1 MSASSVMSS
10 GSVRKVENGA
20 NDDQEVE
27 GVDIFGGDNDQ
38 TKNGGTENGEDKKE
52 GDAADDSLFLVSQEL
67 REQEEKSRKENAKV
81 EAKESKEDVDKIQ
94 VLTKEE
100 RLATFFFQ
108 IQ

>member
-52 GDAADDSLFLVSQEL
+52 GDDDNRSSP
-67 REQEEKSRKENAKV
+67 
-81 EAKESKEDVDKIQ
+81 IW
-94 VLTKEE
+94 TTC
-100 RLATFFFQ
+100 LAL
-108 IQ
+108 

>member
-38 TKNGGTENGEDKKE
+38 TRTAGLRTERTRRRVTLPTTR
-52 GDAADDSLFLVSQEL
+52 SSSSH
-67 REQEEKSRKENAKV
+67 RS
-81 EAKESKEDVDKIQ
+81 
-94 VLTKEE
+94 
-100 RLATFFFQ
+100 
-108 IQ
+108 